1 MKGVILLWIMI
12 IAIRCTLVVYSP
24 KELKDKINPVD
35 GSFTASLANY
45 GNVTY
50 GRSFVGKV
58 WFDENNQDGCNK
70 FSFNLTSEGYQEHQP
85 TPIVIV
91 KRGSC
96 PFVTKSRNIQDAGG
110 YLAIIVNNKPNENVK
125 HVIMVDDGTGKNI
138 SITSVLISLEDGSAI
153 LDQIKQWKRDNV
165 ITCVQLQASFDLK
178 HPDDKVEY
186 EYYYSSS
193 DDKSLDFIQ
202 SFGDYHFKIIQNL
215 KFTPRYVSWTWKS
228 CSKQVKDK
236 HWFTDGQYCVVHTT
250 ESAQFF
256 GRQFLY
262 ENLREKCLHNYA
274 EKINRSYIW
283 WDYMKEIYLECR
295 NRLDLECSKYVLKK
309 IEVDFDIIND
319 CVKDSFEGDDHTTAD
334 NKILREEQKNWKER
348 GPSFYPAMKINDD
361 TYRGALIPEFV
372 FGAIC
377 TAFNNPPFECGTR
390 L

>member
-1 MKGVILLWIMI
+1 M
-12 IAIRCTLVVYSP
+12 
-24 KELKDKINPVD
+24 
-35 GSFTASLANY
+35 
-45 GNVTY
+45 
-50 GRSFVGKV
+50 
-58 WFDENNQDGCNK
+58 
-70 FSFNLTSEGYQEHQP
+70 
-85 TPIVIV
+85 
-91 KRGSC
+91 
-96 PFVTKSRNIQDAGG
+96 
-110 YLAIIVNNKPNENVK
+110 
-125 HVIMVDDGTGKNI
+125 
-138 SITSVLISLEDGSAI
+138 
-153 LDQIKQWKRDNV
+153 
-165 ITCVQLQASFDLK
+165 
-178 HPDDKVEY
+178 
-186 EYYYSSS
+186 
-193 DDKSLDFIQ
+193 
-202 SFGDYHFKIIQNL
+202 
-215 KFTPRYVSWTWKS
+215 
-228 CSKQVKDK
+228 
-236 HWFTDGQYCVVHTT
+236 VHTT

-377 TAFNNPPFECGTR
+377 SVFNNPPFECGTR